1 MKVFPTPRCDAAD
14 LTLFFRAR
22 AIDRMR
28 RAADRTAEIK
38 ARLNHDVEPRD
49 RINHADRASEAN
61 ASFWIL
67 HAR

>member
-1 MKVFPTPRCDAAD
+1 MKVFSTPRRDAAD

-22 AIDRMR
+22 AIERLR

-38 ARLNHDVEPRD
+38 ARLNQGVEPRD
-49 RINHADRASEAN
+49 RVNHADRASEMD